1 MIFGIHLKLV
11 EEYGFTCTI
20 LSPKEHI
27 DQH

>member
-1 MIFGIHLKLV
+1 MILGTHLELV

-20 LSPKEHI
+20 LSPKEHV